1 MPEILKNR
9 MMTPGPCDVP
19 GEVLLAEATPQ
30 IHHRTP
36 QFQKVYEQ
44 VHQLIKLVF
53 KTERPVFSLSAS
65 GTGAMECAVAN
76 LTTPGSK
83 PIVIDGGWFG
93 KRWND
98 ICKAYGLA
106 ADVITVEWGVSVD
119 PVIIADRLTK
129 NPDCPAVF
137 VQLSETSTGGVHDV
151 KALQQIVAKTNA
163 VLVVDA
169 ISGLAAMPCETDA
182 WALDCVLTGSQ
193 KSLMIPPGLAY
204 ITCGDRCWPKVDASK
219 HPRFYFDLRKAKSG
233 YEKMDH
239 PFTPPTSLL
248 WGQLKA
254 LQILEKEGI
263 DNTVARHA
271 RLADATRA
279 AVKGMGLHLFAK
291 NPGNVLTSVT
301 MPDGHDSGKL
311 VKKCRDEYGV
321 TLAGAQGPYKGK
333 FFRIGH
339 LGYVDDN
346 DVIAAIAAVERVANE
361 MGIRIPFGS
370 GVSAAQEVLHKARM
384 AKVGVKP

>member
-1 MPEILKNR
+1 
-9 MMTPGPCDVP
+9 MTPGPCEVP
-19 GEVLLAEATPQ
+19 GEVLLAEASPQ

-36 QFQKVYEQ
+36 QFRKAYEE
-44 VHQLIKLVF
+44 VHRLIKLVF
-53 KTERPVFSLSAS
+53 KTEQPVFSLSAS

-76 LTTPGSK
+76 LTTPGSR

-98 ICKAYGLA
+98 ICKAYGLT
-106 ADVITVEWGVSVD
+106 ADVITVEWGTAVD
-119 PVIIADRLTK
+119 PAEVKRRLEA

-137 VQLSETSTGGVHDV
+137 CQLSETSTG
-151 KALQQIVAKTNA
+151 ALHPIEELQKIVSKTSA

-169 ISGLAAMPCETDA
+169 ISGLAAQVCETDK

-204 ITCGDRCWPKVDASK
+204 ITVGARCWPKIEASK

-233 YEKMDH
+233 YDKMDH

-254 LQILEKEGI
+254 LQMLEKEGI
-263 DNTVARHA
+263 DVTIARHA

-279 AVKGMGLHLFAK
+279 AVKGMGLSLFAK
-291 NPGNVLTSVT
+291 NPGNVLTSVV
-301 MPDGHDSGKL
+301 MPEGQDSDKL
-311 VKKCRDEYGV
+311 VKKARDEYGV
-321 TLAGAQGPYKGK
+321 TLAGSQGPYKGK

-346 DVIAAIAAVERVANE
+346 DVIAAIACIERVMNE
-361 MGIRIPFGS
+361 MGMKIPFGS
-370 GVSAAQEVLHKARM
+370 GVAKAQEIFHQARM
-384 AKVGVKP
+384 GTK

>member
-36 QFQKVYEQ
+36 QFQKVYEE
-44 VHQLIKLVF
+44 VHRLIKLVF

-83 PIVIDGGWFG
+83 PIVINGGWFG

-98 ICKAYGLA
+98 ICKAYGLE
-106 ADVITVEWGVSVD
+106 ADIIEVEWGVSVD
-119 PVIIADRLTK
+119 VAEVKRRLDK

-137 VQLSETSTGGVHDV
+137 VQLSETSTGGIHPIRE
-151 KALQQIVAKTNA
+151 LQEVVGKTNA

-182 WALDCVLTGSQ
+182 WNLDCVITGSQ

-204 ITCGDRCWPKVDASK
+204 ITVNDRCWPKVEASK

-248 WGQLKA
+248 WGQLRA
-254 LQILEKEGI
+254 LQMLDKEGI
-263 DNTVARHA
+263 DVTVARHA

-279 AVKGMGLHLFAK
+279 AVKAMGLTIFAK

-301 MPDGHDSGKL
+301 MPEGHDSGKL
-311 VKKCRDEYGV
+311 VKKARDEYGV

-346 DVIAAIAAVERVANE
+346 DVITAIACVERVMNE
-361 MGIRIPFGS
+361 MGIKIEFGS
-370 GVSAAQEVLHKARM
+370 GVRAAQEVLHAART
-384 AKVGVKP
+384 KK